1 MIPLDDA
8 LAHQAASVAAQYRLP
23 GGDAVYAAVALRFG
37 STLVTLD
44 REQRNR
50 VGAAL
55 TTCYPSEALT
65 QVSRCT
71 NVQVKDCTNG

>member
-1 MIPLDDA
+1 MIPLNDT
-8 LAHQAASVAAQYRLP
+8 LAHQAASVAAQYRLR

-55 TTCYPSEALT
+55 TACYPSEALS
-65 QVSRCT
+65 QAS
-71 NVQVKDCTNG
+71 